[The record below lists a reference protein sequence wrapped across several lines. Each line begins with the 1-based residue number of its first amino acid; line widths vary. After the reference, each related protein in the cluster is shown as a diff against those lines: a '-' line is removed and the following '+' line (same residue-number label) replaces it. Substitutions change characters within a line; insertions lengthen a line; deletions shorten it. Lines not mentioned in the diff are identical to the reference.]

1 MEGKQ
6 NALELILPMVLME
19 FEDNARKE
27 KKENMNY

>member
-19 FEDNARKE
+19 FDNNARKE
-27 KKENMNY
+27 KKEKI